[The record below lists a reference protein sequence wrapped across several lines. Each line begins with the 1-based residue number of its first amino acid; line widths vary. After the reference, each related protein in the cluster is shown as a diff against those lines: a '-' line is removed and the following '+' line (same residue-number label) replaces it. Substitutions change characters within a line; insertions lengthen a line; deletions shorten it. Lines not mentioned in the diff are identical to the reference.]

1 MLGARRDYYSV
12 CIAGDFVVQIVA
24 FSVGRLPI
32 SLVEGLADSIEILTS
47 YGMGDYRK

>member
-1 MLGARRDYYSV
+1 MPGTRRDCYSV
-12 CIAGDFVVQIVA
+12 SIAGDFVVQMVA
-24 FSVGRLPI
+24 FSLGRLPI